1 MTMPSSKRSRPK
13 APSAGS
19 MYKDN
24 PNGNAAPFS
33 PAPVPGL
40 DSSRSK
46 KGGGN
51 DGASVC
57 GDNEEVGT
65 GKCQGA

>member
-1 MTMPSSKRSRPK
+1 MTMPGSKRSRPK

-19 MYKDN
+19 MYKDQ
-24 PNGNAAPFS
+24 PSGNSAPFS
-33 PAPVPGL
+33 PAPVKYL
-40 DSSRSK
+40 DSTISK

-57 GDNEEVGT
+57 GDDEEVGT
-65 GKCQGA
+65 GKCQGM